1 MCCFLPCL
9 PPRHCGKVDRKPA
22 SGPRRE
28 VYCASTAHP
37 HPSWSEAD
45 PGAGRHSA
53 EQRQGPAWTGRA
65 PGRYSA
71 WLLDTV
77 SQVGAPALGHRR
89 MCSMEPAEGWGD
101 SPGYQHRMGTQA
113 KGCLL
118 SPLPPTSYTD
128 GGWPLVGTQ
137 TSENPATGH
146 MCSLRLRVRR
156 RIGPELTGVS
166 PEFETHPVSMS
177 PPWTEIQ
184 GSERVWAGNYG
195 PSSLPVRAR
204 WLCPSAQGHCSL
216 AAMSSLPL
224 S

>member
-1 MCCFLPCL
+1 
-9 PPRHCGKVDRKPA
+9 
-22 SGPRRE
+22 
-28 VYCASTAHP
+28 
-37 HPSWSEAD
+37 
-45 PGAGRHSA
+45 
-53 EQRQGPAWTGRA
+53 
-65 PGRYSA
+65 
-71 WLLDTV
+71 
-77 SQVGAPALGHRR
+77 
-89 MCSMEPAEGWGD
+89 MCSMEPAESWGD
-101 SPGYQHRMGTQA
+101 SPGYQHRMGTPA

-118 SPLPPTSYTD
+118 SPLPPTSCTD

-177 PPWTEIQ
+177 PPWMEIQ

-204 WLCPSAQGHCSL
+204 WLCPSAQGHRSLSSHVFPTSLLDSGHQPLRGPNVAIPLPVLTLSCS
-216 AAMSSLPL
+216 AQTRRENRARNPKK
-224 S
+224 